1 MSDMQEYLQTLGI
14 EEIHKLNGFH
24 NDIYMGLYDDV
35 KIIIRVSQRR
45 SLSETMAEI
54 NLLKE
59 ISEEVKV
66 HRPRQVNHSYIIEK
80 DQYVLSFY
88 SYVEAGDWRQA
99 QLSHQI
105 HFNAGL
111 ALGKIHL
118 YTMSKKDYLRNRYDQ
133 HPDLKLVD
141 YLDQSIQ
148 DACKE
153 TLTKINHIDKTN
165 QSFGLIHGDYLYSNL
180 LYQNQ
185 EVIVI
190 DFDDIEYNYYIYDVA
205 VYMFYLLL
213 GGKPN
218 QMDIEPNIEVFKNFM
233 EGYRSVNKETILPL
247 DQIQTFFRLRQ
258 IKLYATIKQ
267 MDRSK
272 QGPWQKQYIEMTD
285 NQIKN
290 KQDFI
295 EIDYNAIL
303 GHK

>member
-1 MSDMQEYLQTLGI
+1 MLEFLQSLGI
-14 EEIHKLNGFH
+14 EEIQELSGFH
-24 NDIYMGLYDDV
+24 NEIYKGIKKKK
-35 KIIIRVSQRR
+35 KIIIRVSDRR
-45 SLSETMAEI
+45 SFAEI
-54 NLLKE
+54 MSEVHLLE
-59 ISEEVKV
+59 DLSRVINV
-66 HRPRQVNHSYIIEK
+66 HEPRQVNHHYVIIK
-80 DQYVLSFY
+80 DQYRLSFY
-88 SYVEAGDWRQA
+88 SYLEAKDWRHT
-99 QLSHQI
+99 QLTAQI
-105 HFNAGL
+105 HFHAGL
-111 ALGKIHL
+111 VLGKIHL
-118 YTMSKKDYLRNRYDQ
+118 HTMGKKDYLRNRYDQ

-141 YLDQSIQ
+141 HLNQSIQ

-153 TLTKINHIDKTN
+153 TLTKIKHIDKTN

-213 GGKPN
+213 GGNPS

-233 EGYRSVNKETILPL
+233 QGYRSVNKETILPF

-267 MDRSK
+267 MDKSK
-272 QGPWQKQYIEMTD
+272 QGPWQKQYLEMTD

-290 KQDFI
+290 KQNFI
-295 EIDYNAIL
+295 GIDYNAIL
-303 GHK
+303 GHN